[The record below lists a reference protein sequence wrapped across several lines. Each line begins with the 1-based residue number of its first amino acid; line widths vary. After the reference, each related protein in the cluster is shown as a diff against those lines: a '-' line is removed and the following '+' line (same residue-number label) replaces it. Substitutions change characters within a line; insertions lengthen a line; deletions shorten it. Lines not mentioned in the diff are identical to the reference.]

1 MDNDVAIKIEHLYK
15 NYKMFARKKDR
26 FLETI
31 LPNYKKHGE
40 FSAINDLN
48 LEIKKGEVLGIL
60 GKNGAGK
67 STLLKMITGVVTPT
81 SGTIQVNGKISSL
94 LELGTA
100 FNMELTGVENI
111 YQHGQVMG
119 LTHDEIKAKE
129 QEIIDF
135 ADIGDHL
142 IQPVKTYSSGMF
154 ARLAFA
160 CAINVNPDILIVDEV
175 LSVGDMAFQLKCFKK
190 FEEFKKQGKTIL
202 FVTHNVADVIR
213 NCNRS
218 IIIAN
223 GKKIFDGDVKT
234 GVDKYKKIIVGIEDE
249 EIQKDN
255 IEMIEDEQKN
265 QKQDSKQQEQENKK
279 DKNNINKE
287 NTSNLENGQNSN
299 LNQENKKEDI
309 KEKEENLNKENNNQ
323 KINITANSH
332 KNDNKT
338 WKEYFMQNPDLLTY
352 GNGQAEIIDY
362 GIFDDNG
369 DYQKTINNNQEYTVK
384 MKVKFNE
391 EIDEPIFALSI
402 KDFKG
407 LELGGVNTSAYK
419 KITGL
424 YEKGDTV
431 IVEFKQSFPLAPE
444 KYTLSFGCTK
454 ITQNGELEVFDRK
467 YDALFIEIIAYR
479 DCLGLIDLKSEIN
492 ITKGLK

>member
-223 GKKIFDGDVKT
+223 GRKIFDGDVKT

-265 QKQDSKQQEQENKK
+265 QQQDSKQQEKENKK
-279 DKNNINKE
+279 EKNNINKE

-309 KEKEENLNKENNNQ
+309 KEKEENLNKENNNK

-407 LELGGVNTSAYK
+407 LELGGVNTRAYK

>member
-1 MDNDVAIKIEHLYK
+1 MENDVAIKIEHLYK

-31 LPNYKKHGE
+31 LPNYQKHGE
-40 FSAINDLN
+40 FSAIEDLN

-81 SGTIQVNGKISSL
+81 SGTIEVNGKISSL

-119 LTHDEIKAKE
+119 LSHDEIKAKE

-190 FEEFKKQGKTIL
+190 FEQFKKEGKTIL
-202 FVTHNVADVIR
+202 FVTHSVADVIR

-218 IIIAN
+218 IIISS

-234 GVDKYKKIIVGIEDE
+234 GVDKYKKIIVGIEDND
-249 EIQKDN
+249 IQKDN
-255 IEMIEDEQKN
+255 IEMLDEEKLNNETKDNN
-265 QKQDSKQQEQENKK
+265 QNNTKTSESQNKK
-279 DKNNINKE
+279 EATK
-287 NTSNLENGQNSN
+287 
-299 LNQENKKEDI
+299 NQENN
-309 KEKEENLNKENNNQ
+309 EKNTDKDEL
-323 KINITANSH
+323 ANSH
-332 KNDNKT
+332 KNDNEN
-338 WKEYFMQNPDLLTY
+338 WKENFMQNPDMLTY
-352 GNGQAEIIDY
+352 GNGKAEILDY

-369 DYQKTINNNQEYTVK
+369 DYQTTLNNNQEYTVK

-407 LELGGVNTSAYK
+407 LELGGVNTKAYK
-419 KITGL
+419 KITGF
-424 YEKGDTV
+424 YEKGETV
-431 IVEFKQSFPLAPE
+431 IIEFKQSFPLAPE

-454 ITQNGELEVFDRK
+454 YTTNGDLEVFDRK